1 LVDKNAAARKKR
13 RSQRVGGADG
23 RTRINQMAI
32 ALIYSKGYR
41 GLTMR
46 GLAKKLGIQG
56 ASLYY
61 HLSSKQE
68 LLRTILLDIQ
78 EEQNSFAREAV
89 EAAGPSP
96 VDQLRAAIR
105 AHLRYHVDH
114 RPEAFIS
121 DSELRDLTPANRRIV
136 VASRD
141 RYEEIFRDV
150 IRRGSQQGYWEA
162 DGRLAG
168 FIVIAMC
175 TGVNTWY
182 RPDGP
187 LGLDEIADY
196 YADFVLRAL
205 GGRPLV
211 LPTGELNTHKRRDA
225 LTDVHR

>member
-1 LVDKNAAARKKR
+1 MVDKKSSARKR
-13 RSQRVGGADG
+13 RGGSRASAVECRAKIYRV
-23 RTRINQMAI
+23 AI

-46 GLAKKLGIQG
+46 GLAKKVGIQG

-61 HLSSKQE
+61 HLASKQE
-68 LLRTILLDIQ
+68 LLRTILLEIQ
-78 EEQNSFAREAV
+78 EEQNVLVREAV

-114 RPEAFIS
+114 RAEAFIS
-121 DSELRDLTPANRRIV
+121 DSELRDLTPSNRRIV
-136 VASRD
+136 VSSRD
-141 RYEEIFRDV
+141 RYEEIFRS
-150 IRRGSQQGYWEA
+150 IIGRGTDMNYWEA

-182 RPDGP
+182 RPEGP
-187 LGLDEIADY
+187 LSLDQIADY

-205 GGRPLV
+205 GGGSLS
-211 LPTGELNTHKRRDA
+211 LPFADSRLDMRRGA
-225 LTDVHR
+225 LTDVLR